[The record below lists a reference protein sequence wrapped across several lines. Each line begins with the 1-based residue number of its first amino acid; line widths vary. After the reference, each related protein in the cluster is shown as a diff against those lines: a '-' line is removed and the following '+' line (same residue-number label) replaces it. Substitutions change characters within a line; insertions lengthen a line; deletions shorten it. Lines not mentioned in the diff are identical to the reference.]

1 MNFNFSQKPEYDLY
15 RKLTHENIQLY
26 GIPCKF
32 IRTTKENKDFI
43 WGEYS
48 HLKIDNDNVFEI
60 HLKLGNDSGWN
71 TQNIYS
77 KFGIMDQDQTDLYI
91 SGINLA
97 LIHPDLA
104 NYSAQGWDEIIGDLI
119 VFPSGK
125 TMEVTH
131 IEEEVDGQSNLFAY
145 TDLKNL
151 YKISAKIYIN
161 NSDEITQAVI
171 EDVPSFTNLE
181 SIFNVDEERK
191 TQQEETLKDTRV
203 NISNVFGDLG

>member
-1 MNFNFSQKPEYDLY
+1 
-15 RKLTHENIQLY
+15 
-26 GIPCKF
+26 
-32 IRTTKENKDFI
+32 
-43 WGEYS
+43 
-48 HLKIDNDNVFEI
+48 
-60 HLKLGNDSGWN
+60 
-71 TQNIYS
+71 
-77 KFGIMDQDQTDLYI
+77 MDQDQTDLYI